1 MLNIIRTAMV
11 LCSSVFALG
20 SLSLA
25 ADEALAPKFTVQAKG
40 KTPLYQFYGSYLQ
53 DLSAS
58 AYDQGVVLLGF
69 DGGRNAQFPELRITD
84 EASLPKP
91 AKLLKRQLVQK
102 DIEAATAAD
111 GKFYV
116 IASLSQEDEDT
127 QDYRVFVEL
136 TLDDRKE
143 VASERYVYFRKKL
156 LKILQRHFDDDL
168 WFARIATT
176 FGKSGGLNVE
186 GLSVTDVPG
195 QLMVGLRSPLY
206 DKNFGDKVFGK
217 NISLD
222 RGKAILVN
230 VTDPFSK
237 RMKSDVITLDLDGQ
251 GVRGMEYIPAL
262 KGYVIIGGSVEKGNN
277 FSLWFYRPAPYL
289 LEKISL
295 QDFDHLCRPESIL
308 SIPEQ
313 SIFYILSEESGSAC
327 NDVKF
332 SFLKVSYDN

>member
-1 MLNIIRTAMV
+1 MLNMIRVAMA
-11 LCSSVFALG
+11 LCLPALAIS
-20 SLSLA
+20 SLSVGAGELP
-25 ADEALAPKFTVQAKG
+25 APQFTVTAKG
-40 KTPLYQFYGSYLQ
+40 KTPLYQYYGEYLQ

-58 AYDQGVVLLGF
+58 AYDRGVVMLGF

-84 EASLPKP
+84 EASLAKP
-91 AKLLKRQLVQK
+91 ARLLKRQLVQK

-116 IASLSQEDEDT
+116 MASLSQEDEDT

-136 TLDDRKE
+136 TLDDAGE
-143 VASERYVYFRKKL
+143 VASERYVYFRRKL
-156 LKILQRHFDDDL
+156 LKILQKHFDDDL

-195 QLMVGLRSPLY
+195 QLVVGLRSPLY

-222 RGKAILVN
+222 RGNAILIKVK
-230 VTDPFSK
+230 DPFGK
-237 RMKSDVITLDLDGQ
+237 HMKSEVITLDLGGQ

-262 KGYVIIGGSVEKGNN
+262 KGYMIIGGSVEKGNN
-277 FSLWFYRPAPYL
+277 FSLWFYRPSPYQL
-289 LEKISL
+289 KKISL
-295 QDFDHLCRPESIL
+295 KHFDHLCRPESIL
-308 SIPEQ
+308 AIPEE
-313 SIFYILSEESGSAC
+313 SLFYILSEESGGAC
-327 NDVKF
+327 NRVDF
-332 SFLKVSYDN
+332 SYLKVSYDS